1 MGFKN
6 KALIIV
12 DMQKDVLKK
21 MVKSGVN
28 IVSEVK
34 TALDISR
41 KKSMHIIYLVRMH
54 RKNGTDVERFRCNL
68 FKDSPFLVEGT
79 SGVEIIEELKPF
91 PTEYIVN
98 KKRFSGFFQTDL
110 LMILMRLKVTSLVIC
125 GVQTP
130 NCIRATV
137 TDALAYDFD
146 VTVLEDATAAQT
158 SEVHLANLFDMR
170 NMGADVKTVKEF
182 FSAAK

>member
-1 MGFKN
+1 MSFQQE
-6 KALIIV
+6 ALIIV

-21 MVKSGVN
+21 MVKSGVD
-28 IVSEVK
+28 IVPEVK
-34 TALDISR
+34 AVLDISR
-41 KKSMHIIYLVRMH
+41 KKNMPIIYLLRVH

-68 FKDSPFLVEGT
+68 FKESPFLVEGT
-79 SGVEIIEELKPF
+79 SGAEIVEELKPL
-91 PTEYIVN
+91 PSEYLVN
-98 KKRFSGFFQTDL
+98 KKRFSGFFQSDL

-146 VTVLEDATAAQT
+146 VTILEDATAAQT
-158 SEVHLANLFDMR
+158 SEVHVANLFDMR
-170 NMGADVKTVKEF
+170 NMGACVKTVQEF
-182 FSAAK
+182 FS